1 MTVPVLRIGRCL
13 IATLPSAVTDDDLLT
28 LQDELSERVGQLG
41 ARGVV
46 LDVSV
51 VDVIDSFGTR
61 TLRSIA
67 QTVRL
72 RGAETVIVGIRPD
85 VAFSMVR
92 LGLTLNDVATALDL
106 EEALGSLGSLT
117 ITGSGHGR

>member
-1 MTVPVLRIGRCL
+1 MTVPVLRIGSCL

-28 LQDELSERVGQLG
+28 LQDELSQRVGELG

-67 QTVRL
+67 QTLRL
-72 RGAETVIVGIRPD
+72 RGAEAVIVGIRPD

-92 LGLTLNDVATALDL
+92 LGLTLHDVATALDL